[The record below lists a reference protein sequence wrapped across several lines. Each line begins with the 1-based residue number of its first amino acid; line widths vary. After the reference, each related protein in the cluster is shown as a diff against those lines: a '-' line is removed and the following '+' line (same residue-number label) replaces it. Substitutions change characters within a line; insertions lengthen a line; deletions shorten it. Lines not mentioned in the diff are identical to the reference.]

1 MKNHLKIFSPQF
13 NQNGIS
19 HQIIKN
25 NFSQL
30 LKNCSLNMNQR
41 ISNFMIIFGLW
52 STLILLV
59 LDQYKF
65 LINSLISVPIILINF
80 HQNRELDH

>member
-1 MKNHLKIFSPQF
+1 
-13 NQNGIS
+13 
-19 HQIIKN
+19 
-25 NFSQL
+25 
-30 LKNCSLNMNQR
+30 
-41 ISNFMIIFGLW
+41 MIIFGLW

-65 LINSLISVPIILINF
+65 LINSLISVHIILINL